1 MPYSEVRFMSKNQQ
15 YEKFEEWTKNI
26 LTQLDMP
33 KKLHDLGI
41 TRSITQAR
49 RMVVEWNSGDLE
61 FLISRWSIE
70 MHTFIPSWGEFS
82 LTLEDVCVL
91 TSLPIIGD
99 AQVATSMPPRRKT
112 RRGTTP

>member
-1 MPYSEVRFMSKNQQ
+1 MSKNQQ

-49 RMVVEWNSGDLE
+49 RMVVEWNSGTWS
-61 FLISRWSIE
+61 FLCRGGVSRC
-70 MHTFIPSWGEFS
+70 IPSSRHGENS
-82 LTLEDVCVL
+82 AYPSRMCVC
-91 TSLPIIGD
+91 
-99 AQVATSMPPRRKT
+99 
-112 RRGTTP
+112 